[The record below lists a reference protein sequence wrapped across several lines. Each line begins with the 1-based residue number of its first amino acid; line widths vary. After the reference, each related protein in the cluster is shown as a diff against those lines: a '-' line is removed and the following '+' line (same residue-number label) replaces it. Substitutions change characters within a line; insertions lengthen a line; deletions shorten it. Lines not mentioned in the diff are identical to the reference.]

1 LCDVVQSAHHHPIHN
16 YTLARFEDIQNMKV
30 EDLKP
35 SHIVAIV
42 VILLGGASNL
52 LNFGNFFLL
61 KKKRICNRIFL
72 FKEGHFSK
80 NGGENWPQK
89 NSKWKEG

>member
-1 LCDVVQSAHHHPIHN
+1 LFLEQTCGQLNQEVFFFFLFSILCDVVQSAHHHPIHN

-42 VILLGGASNL
+42 VIFFGGS
-52 LNFGNFFLL
+52 F
-61 KKKRICNRIFL
+61 
-72 FKEGHFSK
+72 
-80 NGGENWPQK
+80 
-89 NSKWKEG
+89 